1 MKTKLATL
9 ALIGAAGCL
18 FAQERFD
25 LKVRNYFFAGFAG
38 DAASLEKGM
47 KICEDSIA
55 ADPKNAEALV
65 WHGAGLF
72 YESGQFFQKGDQ
84 QKGGELWARGLKEMD
99 DAVALAPDQ
108 LGVVIPRGAVLL
120 TASKYVPSPEM
131 ARPLIEK
138 GVGDFEKTYQ
148 MQAANFEKI
157 GTHPRGELM
166 IGLAD
171 GYNRLGNQEKA
182 QEWFERIQKSMA
194 GTPYEKSATI
204 WLETKSLSPAQSG
217 CLGCHT
223 GK

>member
-1 MKTKLATL
+1 
-9 ALIGAAGCL
+9 
-18 FAQERFD
+18 
-25 LKVRNYFFAGFAG
+25 
-38 DAASLEKGM
+38 
-47 KICEDSIA
+47 
-55 ADPKNAEALV
+55 
-65 WHGAGLF
+65 
-72 YESGQFFQKGDQ
+72 
-84 QKGGELWARGLKEMD
+84 
-99 DAVALAPDQ
+99 LAPDQ

-120 TASKYVPSPEM
+120 TAAKYVPSPEM

-148 MQAANFEKI
+148 LQSANFDKM

-182 QEWFERIQKSMA
+182 QEWFERIQQTLP
-194 GTPYEKSATI
+194 GTAYEKSATT
-204 WLETKSLSPAQSG
+204 WLETKSLTPAQSG